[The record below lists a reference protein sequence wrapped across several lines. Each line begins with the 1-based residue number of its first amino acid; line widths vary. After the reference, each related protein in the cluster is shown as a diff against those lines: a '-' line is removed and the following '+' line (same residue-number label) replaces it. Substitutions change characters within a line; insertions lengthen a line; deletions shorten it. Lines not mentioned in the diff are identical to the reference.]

1 MKARLRQWLVPII
14 GSTFISMAVAFEW
27 LFNGPSIF
35 VRYEASPLVVMDDF
49 HGLQVG
55 LVLFQGYGPSRYS
68 GGYTDLGFEGH
79 TLCTVPF
86 SGFTVLFFL
95 AGTITLVVGILWKF
109 LRHEKVS
116 G

>member
-1 MKARLRQWLVPII
+1 MVPLV
-14 GSTFISMAVAFEW
+14 GSACISMAVAFEC
-27 LFNGPSIF
+27 LLNRPSMF
-35 VRYEASPLVVMDDF
+35 VRYETPPLIVMDDW

-68 GGYTDLGFEGH
+68 PGYTDLGFEGH
-79 TLCTVPF
+79 TLCTVPCG
-86 SGFTVLFFL
+86 GFTVLFFL
-95 AGTITLVVGILWKF
+95 VGTVTFAVGILWKF